1 MKKRIILGVMLAGC
15 ILSVTGRTYASELNI
30 SNKSLDVSESQYF
43 TSDVIVEK
51 YRLYKG
57 KLQYRRWNETKRYWV
72 DSEWIDVP

>member
-51 YRLYKG
+51 Y
-57 KLQYRRWNETKRYWV
+57 
-72 DSEWIDVP
+72 